1 MICGGFKEVLGG
13 FVASRG
19 AEQDYDLSL
28 LGVACLELDPAQR
41 EGMFSRQLETLY
53 VAQRVGISL
62 RASLKFVVIP

>member
-28 LGVACLELDPAQR
+28 SGVACTELDLDSWKLFTQR
-41 EGMFSRQLETLY
+41 NGSGYLFEPCLNYNL
-53 VAQRVGISL
+53 
-62 RASLKFVVIP
+62 